1 MAHCPRVFSMAIA
14 LLVALIALGLLHVFP
29 QVTRWRSDGVF
40 RRWVAQLADISGGGR
55 IAATLL
61 VPLAVCALLWWLL
74 GRSPLGPLLQ
84 LVFSLAVLVYCL
96 GPREFESDLE
106 AILEAPDGAGR
117 EAAAQTLAD
126 EDAPVAWNA
135 AALGVAI
142 VYAALR
148 RRFGV
153 LLWFF
158 LLGPVGALLYRLGQ
172 TLGRDSSLRLDPA
185 SRTAARYV
193 ANVLDWPAAQ
203 LLTFTLAVVGHW
215 ETVIGAWRRWHA
227 QARATSWYSDGPG
240 FLGAA
245 AQADVL
251 IDIEAGDGYAE
262 DHSDPLVE
270 LRRLR
275 SALLRALLAW
285 LSVVAL
291 IVIGGWFG

>member
-1 MAHCPRVFSMAIA
+1 MAIG
-14 LLVALIALGLLHVFP
+14 LLVALIALGLLHALP
-29 QVTRWRSDGVF
+29 QLARWRGDGLF
-40 RRWVAQLADISGGGR
+40 RRWVAQLADTSGGGR
-55 IAATLL
+55 VALALL
-61 VPLAVCALLWWLL
+61 PPLALCALLWWLL
-74 GRSPLGPLLQ
+74 GRSPLGAVLQ
-84 LVFSLAVLVYCL
+84 LLFALAVLVYCL
-96 GPREFESDLE
+96 GPREFEGDLE
-106 AILEAPDGAGR
+106 AILEATDGAGR
-117 EAAAQTLAD
+117 EAAAQGLAD
-126 EDAPVAWNA
+126 DDTPVAWNA
-135 AALGVAI
+135 PALGVAV

-172 TLGRDSSLRLDPA
+172 TMARDDSLRLDPA

-193 ANVLDWPAAQ
+193 GNVLDWPAAQ

-215 ETVIGAWRRWHA
+215 EAVIGAWRRWHA
-227 QARATSWYSDGPG
+227 QARATSWYSEGPG

-262 DHSDPLVE
+262 EHSDPLVE

>member
-1 MAHCPRVFSMAIA
+1 
-14 LLVALIALGLLHVFP
+14 LLHVLP
-29 QVTRWRSDGVF
+29 QLARWRGDGLF
-40 RRWVAQLADISGGGR
+40 RRWVAQTADTSGGGR
-55 IAATLL
+55 VALALL
-61 VPLAVCALLWWLL
+61 LPLALCTLLWWLL
-74 GRSPLGPLLQ
+74 GSSPLGALLQ
-84 LVFSLAVLVYCL
+84 LLFSLSVLVYCL

-106 AILEAPDGAGR
+106 AVLKAPDAASR
-117 EAAAQTLAD
+117 EATAQAFAGD
-126 EDAPVAWNA
+126 EEPVAWNA
-135 AALGVAI
+135 PALGVAI

-158 LLGPVGALLYRLGQ
+158 LLGPVGALLYRLAQ
-172 TLGRDSSLRLDPA
+172 TLGRDESLRLDPG

-215 ETVIGAWRRWHA
+215 EAVIGAWRHWHA

-262 DHSDPLVE
+262 EHSDPLAE

-291 IVIGGWFG
+291 IVIGGWIG